1 MKINDLKKVLTKVV
15 KSETDK
21 KDLKENNQQSKTMK
35 VSKTTIISP
44 KSLWCVAPIHSI
56 LA

>member
-44 KSLWCVAPIHSI
+44 KSL
-56 LA
+56 